1 MDEFE
6 EKEIKRECLRKNIFQ
21 ATKKWW
27 MMLKTELWVFFKKT
41 QLRIILN
48 EKLYGG
54 GKKATEIKLQKKFED
69 KTINNTLFFCKH
81 EAYKHT

>member
-27 MMLKTELWVFFKKT
+27 MMLKTEL
-41 QLRIILN
+41 
-48 EKLYGG
+48 
-54 GKKATEIKLQKKFED
+54 
-69 KTINNTLFFCKH
+69 
-81 EAYKHT
+81 